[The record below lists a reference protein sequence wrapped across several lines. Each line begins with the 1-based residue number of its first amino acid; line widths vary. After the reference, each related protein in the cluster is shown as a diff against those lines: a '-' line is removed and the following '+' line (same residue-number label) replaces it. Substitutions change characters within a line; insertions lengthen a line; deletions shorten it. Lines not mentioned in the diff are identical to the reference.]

1 MYVSETSLR
10 VRYAETDRMGYA
22 YYGNYL
28 QYYEVG
34 RVEALRQLGMSYR
47 SMEDQGV
54 MLPVY
59 TCNVKYFKPAYY
71 DDLLIIKTAV
81 PQLPNTRIL
90 FEYEIFNE
98 SGQLLNKGDTTLVF
112 INTKSGKPCGA
123 PGFFLEK
130 IRRYFPAT

>member
-47 SMEDQGV
+47 SMEEKGV

-59 TCNVKYFKPAYY
+59 TCNVKYMRPAYY
-71 DDLLIIKTAV
+71 DDLLIIKTAI
-81 PQLPNTRIL
+81 PELPRTRII
-90 FEYEIFNE
+90 FQYDIFNE
-98 SGQLLNKGDTTLVF
+98 KGEMLNKGETTLVF
-112 INTKSGKPCGA
+112 VSTETGKPCGA
-123 PGFFLEK
+123 PEFFLEK
-130 IRRYFPAT
+130 IRKYFPEQ

>member
-47 SMEDQGV
+47 TMEDQGV

-59 TCNVKYFKPAYY
+59 TCNVKYIKPAFY
-71 DDLLIIKTAV
+71 DDLLIIRTTV
-81 PQLPNTRIL
+81 PEIPKARIL
-90 FEYEIFNE
+90 FQYDIFNE
-98 SGQLLNKGDTTLVF
+98 AGELINKGETTLVF
-112 INTKSGKPCGA
+112 ISTATNKPCGA
-123 PGFFLEK
+123 PKAFLEK
-130 IRRYFPAT
+130 ISGYFPAS

>member
-1 MYVSETSLR
+1 MYISETSLR

-47 SMEDQGV
+47 SMEEKGV

-59 TCNVKYFKPAYY
+59 TCSVKYMKPAYY
-71 DDLLIIKTAV
+71 DDLLIIKTTI
-81 PQLPNTRIL
+81 PELPKTRIV
-90 FEYEIFNE
+90 FQYDIFNE
-98 SGQLLNKGDTTLVF
+98 KGEMLNRGETTLVF
-112 INTKSGKPCGA
+112 VSTETGKPCGA

-130 IRRYFPAT
+130 ITKYFP

>member
-47 SMEDQGV
+47 SMEEQGV

-71 DDLLIIKTAV
+71 DDLLIVKTIV
-81 PQLPNTRIL
+81 PELPNTRIK
-90 FEYEIFNE
+90 FDYEIFNPAGE
-98 SGQLLNKGDTTLVF
+98 LINKGETTLVF
-112 INTKSGKPCGA
+112 VNMKTGKPCGA
-123 PGFFLEK
+123 PEFFMEK
-130 IRRYFPAT
+130 IRGYFP